1 MDGRSLPVRRWNV
14 EWQDLFII
22 YNKLIYLLQLQLP
35 GLHVIK
41 FSLGTFVHVSLCMC
55 TTCTTCKT
63 TCMSCMYVHNYPGT
77 KLQKI
82 MIYF

>member
-22 YNKLIYLLQLQLP
+22 YKLIYLLQLQLP

-41 FSLGTFVHVSLCMC
+41 FSLGTFVSLCVLHVHVQLHVC
-55 TTCTTCKT
+55 HV
-63 TCMSCMYVHNYPGT
+63 CMYTTTRVQNYK
-77 KLQKI
+77 KLPSV
-82 MIYF
+82 